1 MKKIDSIILSGK
13 ESLPLIEG
21 GKGIAVSVVK
31 AQVPGPKLEGLE
43 LFQV

>member
-21 GKGIAVSVVK
+21 GKGIVHEQWRK
-31 AQVPGPKLEGLE
+31 LRCLGRLEGLE
-43 LFQV
+43 LSQV